1 MINQA
6 RLVYPNE
13 IPQMW
18 FNVKPLIEKAL
29 VHANGEMLSS
39 DILKLLL
46 ENREHLF
53 IGYDND
59 EILSALVGE
68 IITYPQKKTFRII
81 TWSTKSGH
89 DYEAWIGLFDTIEYF
104 AKSKG
109 CDSIEAW
116 TRKGLARKLKWDN
129 EYSVITKNI

>member
-13 IPQMW
+13 IPHMW

-39 DILKLLL
+39 DVLKLLL

-68 IITYPQKKTFRII
+68 IIPYPQKKTFRII

-89 DYEAWIGLFDTIEYF
+89 DYESWIDLFDTIEYF

>member
-6 RLVYPNE
+6 QLVQPNE
-13 IPQMW
+13 IPYIW
-18 FNVKPLIEKAL
+18 VAVKPLIEKAL
-29 VHANGEMLSS
+29 IHANGEMLSS
-39 DILKLLL
+39 DILTLLL
-46 ENREHLF
+46 GNKEHLF
-53 IGYDND
+53 IGYNN
-59 EILSALVGE
+59 EEVQSALVGE
-68 IITYPQKKTFRII
+68 IIHYPQKKVFRII

-89 DYEAWIGLFDTIEYF
+89 DYEDWIDLFDTIEYF

>member
-6 RLVYPNE
+6 QLVQPNE
-13 IPQMW
+13 IPYIW
-18 FNVKPLIEKAL
+18 IEVKPLIEKAL
-29 VHANGEMLSS
+29 THANGEMLPEDVLS
-39 DILKLLL
+39 LLL
-46 ENREHLF
+46 QNKEHLF
-53 IGYDND
+53 IGYTDD
-59 EILSALVGE
+59 EIQSALVGE
-68 IITYPQKKTFRII
+68 IIIYPRKKVFRII

-89 DYEAWIGLFDTIEYF
+89 DYEAWIDLFDTIEHF